1 MSPVPGQRGPDGSL
15 VDVKKRC
22 LAPLFL
28 AAGMVLTACGSDSG
42 PETAPVPLEVP
53 KVTLVDAG
61 EGDAE
66 VVEWTDDGAEQDTS
80 IVVTQGFTQRAEGA
94 GVDGSADS
102 TTPDTRL
109 EMPVEVR
116 ASGSGEE
123 RSAEA
128 EVGVPFGS
136 NAELNDDIATAEG
149 FVAKWRGDATGR
161 MLELELGAPEEATD
175 TARAGTEAAL
185 MQWARL
191 PIVFPTE
198 PIAPGARWTVDAH
211 AGGDSSMRQTLT
223 YTLESRSGDDV
234 ELDVE
239 VSQTPAVTEL
249 DAGDG
254 LALQVVDSD
263 TETRTGELTIDLG
276 APLPTA
282 GLIDY
287 VTSVTYGD
295 GDSDGSI
302 VQRTH
307 RAVQFGK

>member
-1 MSPVPGQRGPDGSL
+1 ML
-15 VDVKKRC
+15 
-22 LAPLFL
+22 L
-28 AAGMVLTACGSDSG
+28 AAGLVLSGCGSDSA

-53 KVTLVDAG
+53 KVTLVDV
-61 EGDAE
+61 GDGAAE
-66 VVEWTDDGAEQDTS
+66 VVEWADDGAEQETS
-80 IVVTQGFTQRAEGA
+80 IIVTQGFTQRAEGEGA
-94 GVDGSADS
+94 DDSANT

-109 EMPVEVR
+109 EMPVTVT
-116 ASGSGEE
+116 ASGTGED

-149 FVAKWRGDATGR
+149 FVAKWNGDATGR
-161 MLELELGAPEEATD
+161 MLELEVGAPEDATD

-185 MQWARL
+185 LQWARL
-191 PIVFPTE
+191 PIVFPSE
-198 PIAPGARWTVDAH
+198 PIAPGAVWTVESH
-211 AGGDSSMRQTLT
+211 VGGDSSLRQTLT
-223 YTLESRSGDDV
+223 YTLESRDGDQV

-239 VSQTPAVTEL
+239 VEQSPTVTEL

-254 LALQVVDSD
+254 LTLRVVDSG
-263 TETRTGELTIDLG
+263 TETRSGELTIDLG
-276 APLPTA
+276 SPLPTA

-295 GDSDGSI
+295 GADEGGDGAGEAGGTGNGQSGARI
-302 VQRTH
+302 VQQTH

>member
-1 MSPVPGQRGPDGSL
+1 ML
-15 VDVKKRC
+15 
-22 LAPLFL
+22 L
-28 AAGMVLTACGSDSG
+28 AAGLILSGCGSDSA

-61 EGDAE
+61 DGAAE
-66 VVEWTDDGAEQDTS
+66 VVEWADDGAEQETS
-80 IVVTQGFTQRAEGA
+80 IIVTQGFTQRAEGEGA
-94 GVDGSADS
+94 DDSANT

-109 EMPVEVR
+109 EMPVTVT
-116 ASGSGEE
+116 ASGTGED

-149 FVAKWRGDATGR
+149 FVAKWNGDATGR
-161 MLELELGAPEEATD
+161 MLELEVGAPEDATD

-185 MQWARL
+185 LQWARL
-191 PIVFPTE
+191 PIVFPSE
-198 PIAPGARWTVDAH
+198 PIAPGAVWTVESH
-211 AGGDSSMRQTLT
+211 VGGDSSLRQTLT
-223 YTLESRSGDDV
+223 YTLESRDGDQV

-239 VSQTPAVTEL
+239 VEQSPTVTEL

-254 LALQVVDSD
+254 LTLRVVDSG
-263 TETRTGELTIDLG
+263 TETRSGELTIDLG
-276 APLPTA
+276 SPLPTA

-295 GDSDGSI
+295 GADEGGDGAGEAAGTGNGESGARI
-302 VQRTH
+302 VQQTH

>member
-1 MSPVPGQRGPDGSL
+1 ML
-15 VDVKKRC
+15 
-22 LAPLFL
+22 L
-28 AAGMVLTACGSDSG
+28 AAGLVLSGCGSDSA

-61 EGDAE
+61 DGAAE
-66 VVEWTDDGAEQDTS
+66 VVEWADDGAEQETS
-80 IVVTQGFTQRAEGA
+80 IIVTQGFTQRAEGEGA
-94 GVDGSADS
+94 DDSANT

-109 EMPVEVR
+109 EMPVTVT
-116 ASGSGEE
+116 ASGTGED

-149 FVAKWRGDATGR
+149 FVAKWNGDATGR
-161 MLELELGAPEEATD
+161 MLELEVGAPEDATD

-185 MQWARL
+185 LQWARL
-191 PIVFPTE
+191 PIVFPSE
-198 PIAPGARWTVDAH
+198 PIAPGAVWTVESH
-211 AGGDSSMRQTLT
+211 VGGDSSLRQTLT
-223 YTLESRSGDDV
+223 YTLESRDGDQV

-239 VSQTPAVTEL
+239 VEQSPTVTEL

-254 LALQVVDSD
+254 LTLRVVDSG
-263 TETRTGELTIDLG
+263 TETRSGELTIDLG
-276 APLPTA
+276 SPLPTA

-295 GDSDGSI
+295 GADEGGDGAGEAAGTGNGESGARI
-302 VQRTH
+302 VQQTH